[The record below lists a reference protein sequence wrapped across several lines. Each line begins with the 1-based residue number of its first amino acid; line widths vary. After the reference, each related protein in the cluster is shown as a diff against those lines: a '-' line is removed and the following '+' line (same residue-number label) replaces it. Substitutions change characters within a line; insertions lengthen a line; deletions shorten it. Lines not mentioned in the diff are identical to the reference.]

1 VGYLEKGGKEM
12 RLELPKELVNEAI
25 LKGTV
30 KAILN
35 AIKKR
40 RSEYKNNR
48 PRPRRTERSR
58 IEIKL
63 ADSSTKIKGW
73 RKSHDG
79 FIRLICIGLA

>member
-1 VGYLEKGGKEM
+1 M

-25 LKGTV
+25 LKRNCQSDF
-30 KAILN
+30 KRDQ
-35 AIKKR
+35 KR